1 MKKLFNKIE
10 KSNISI
16 YRYEENG
23 NLCGYEL
30 STYTKGGLNQ
40 IVFIDFR
47 DTDKNPKNKEDFKK
61 LFLERVKD
69 IDTDEEV
76 EMNRQNK
83 AYCDAFTLRESL
95 NDIEEWKNDLL
106 ELAESL

>member
-1 MKKLFNKIE
+1 MKKIIEKIE
-10 KSNISI
+10 NAGISI
-16 YRYEENG
+16 HEYKEG
-23 NLCGYEL
+23 KKLCGYEL
-30 STYTKGGLNQ
+30 NTYTKGGLNQ

-47 DTDKNPKNKEDFKK
+47 NTDKKPKNKDDFKE

-83 AYCDAFTLRESL
+83 AYCNAFTLRESL
-95 NDIEEWKNDLL
+95 DDIEAWKKELL